1 MARLARF
8 ARLAVTMR
16 QLTFGRREVDVE
28 FDVDVGVE
36 VDGIRWVI
44 GRVE

>member
-1 MARLARF
+1 
-8 ARLAVTMR
+8 MR
-16 QLTFGRREVDVE
+16 QLTLGRWEVDVE
-28 FDVDVGVE
+28 FDVDVDVGVE